1 MREKIIERETHTHT
15 NTQKHLQTL
24 TNIETQTKQ
33 IKKKNLVNIS
43 QG

>member
-15 NTQKHLQTL
+15 NTQKHAKTL